1 LELPD
6 EDSDEG
12 EEAISEEL
20 SKLAELDSELAEM
33 EQAFNESRQ
42 QIAVKICK
50 ADFKWGIKSPKS
62 DKNIYY
68 Q

>member
-20 SKLAELDSELAEM
+20 SELAELDSELALDSM
-33 EQAFNESRQ
+33 DEQASSVNKKNRQ
-42 QIAVKICK
+42 IIICN
-50 ADFKWGIKSPKS
+50 ADFK
-62 DKNIYY
+62 
-68 Q
+68 